1 MVFPLELDILGQ
13 HPMLRLMYT
22 NLSYIFR
29 LDESPHHSAT
39 EPVIQTLTTGLQCF
53 SEYFPWISGQVAGT
67 RAGGSEVPKI
77 IPFEEIPILQRVYR
91 PDLTI
96 HAFREGNWSM
106 RMLDPDVF
114 APRLIPLGQAPNP
127 SDSAPVFLL
136 RVTFITG
143 AVVITFAANHST
155 MDMTGQ
161 TTMIRLLS
169 KACHG
174 IAFTEEELRLGNRKM
189 EVDFGLLGN
198 KDDQELRAEISCQLS
213 RKIDLQTAGPAT
225 LKQNPENDGSTEP
238 VKVTWAYFQAA
249 PSSLA
254 NLKMKTTES
263 VPDSHFVSTD
273 DALTALIWQAI
284 ARARSSHLHLSTRLL
299 LARAVDVRKAIGVAG
314 MYPGMMQNMAFNNMT
329 VGEVLGMSL
338 GAIATRLRGKL
349 GSDDLGHA
357 MRVIM
362 TLMNRHPHESPILKY
377 LKPSHDVMITSWAKM
392 DCYSDTF
399 NLGLGGPENVLR
411 PRLPPIGEGW
421 VNLMPKSE
429 DRGILFGVCLKE
441 ADMNLLRADEQFGE
455 YVQYLD

>member
-1 MVFPLELDILGQ
+1 
-13 HPMLRLMYT
+13 MLRLMYT

-29 LDESPHHSAT
+29 LDESPNTSAT
-39 EPVIQTLTTGLQCF
+39 EPVIQVLTNGLQRF
-53 SEYFPWISGQVAGT
+53 SKSFPWTAGQVAGT
-67 RAGGSEVPKI
+67 SGEGGSEAPKI
-77 IPFEEIPILQRVYR
+77 IPFEETPPFQIAHR
-91 PDLTI
+91 PDFSI
-96 HAFREGNWSM
+96 HAFREANWSM

-114 APRLIPLGQAPNP
+114 APQTPKP
-127 SDSAPVFLL
+127 SDPAPVFLL
-136 RVTFITG
+136 QMTFIKG
-143 AVVITFAANHST
+143 AVVLTFAANHSA

-189 EVDFGLLGN
+189 EADLGLLGN
-198 KDDQELRAEISCQLS
+198 KDDQELKAEIACQLS
-213 RKIDLQTAGPAT
+213 REIDHPTAGPAT
-225 LKQNPENDGSTEP
+225 SKPMPKDDSPREP
-238 VKVTWAYFQAA
+238 VKITWAYFQAT

-254 NLKMKTTES
+254 NLKAKTTES
-263 VPDSHFVSTD
+263 VPVSRFVSTD

-284 ARARSSHLHLSTRLL
+284 SRARFSHLDSSTRSL
-299 LARAVDVRKAIGVAG
+299 LARAVDVRKAMGVAE

-329 VGEVLGMSL
+329 VKEVLEMPL
-338 GAIATRLRGKL
+338 GAIATQLRDKL
-349 GSDDLGHA
+349 GTSDLGHA

-362 TLMNRHPHESPILKY
+362 TLMTRHPNESPILRY

-392 DCYSDTF
+392 DCYGDTF
-399 NLGLGGPENVLR
+399 NLGLGRPENVLR

-441 ADMNLLRADEQFGE
+441 ADMNLLRADDQFME
-455 YVQYLD
+455 YVQYIG